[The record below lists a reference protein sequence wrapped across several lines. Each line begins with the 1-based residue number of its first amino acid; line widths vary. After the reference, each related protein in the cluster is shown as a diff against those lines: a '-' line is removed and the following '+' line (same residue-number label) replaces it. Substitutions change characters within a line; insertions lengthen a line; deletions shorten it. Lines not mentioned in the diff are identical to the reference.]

1 MLDLGRKHGP
11 FDFRYPLRRKLATAV
26 WELQP
31 QRDGPERL
39 EWSVFVARFFP
50 NRRRH
55 DSEAL
60 AAYEGYTNALDR
72 VASPQRFPTRR
83 PALARSTRVRRADR
97 PKAKPRRRPASPSVR
112 RLPAS
117 VTSERGR

>member
-1 MLDLGRKHGP
+1 MLDVGRKHGP
-11 FDFRYPLRRKLATAV
+11 FDSRYPVRRKLAPSV
-26 WELQP
+26 WELEP

-60 AAYEGYTNALDR
+60 AAHEAYRNALDR
-72 VASPQRFPTRR
+72 AASPEGSPTRR
-83 PALARSTRVRRADR
+83 PALDRGARVRRADT
-97 PKAKPRRRPASPSVR
+97 PKPKPRQGRPSPSR
-112 RLPAS
+112 RRVPIS
-117 VTSERGR
+117 VTS

>member
-1 MLDLGRKHGP
+1 MVESGRKHGP
-11 FDFRYPLRRKLATAV
+11 FDFRYPVRRKLATPV

-50 NRRRH
+50 NRLRH

-60 AAYEGYTNALDR
+60 AAYEAYRNAL
-72 VASPQRFPTRR
+72 APSPQPFPTEP
-83 PALARSTRVRRADR
+83 PAFARGTRVRRADR
-97 PKAKPRRRPASPSVR
+97 PRAKPRQRPASPSLR
-112 RLPAS
+112 RRPLP
-117 VTSERGR
+117 

>member
-1 MLDLGRKHGP
+1 MIDSGRKHGP
-11 FDFRYPLRRKLATAV
+11 FDFRYPVRRKLAAPI

-31 QRDGPERL
+31 QDGPERL

-60 AAYEGYTNALDR
+60 AAYEAYRNALDR
-72 VASPQRFPTRR
+72 AAPPQPFPPRQ
-83 PALARSTRVRRADR
+83 LAFARGTRVRRSGG
-97 PKAKPRRRPASPSVR
+97 RRSGKVR
-112 RLPAS
+112 AVSRT
-117 VTSERGR
+117 V